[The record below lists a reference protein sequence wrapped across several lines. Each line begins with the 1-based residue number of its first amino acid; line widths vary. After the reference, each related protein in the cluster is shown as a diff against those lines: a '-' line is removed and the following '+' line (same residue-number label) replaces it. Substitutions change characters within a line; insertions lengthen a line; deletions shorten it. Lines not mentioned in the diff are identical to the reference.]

1 MNEAAFRSLYE
12 QHRDALFRFGV
23 RLTGSPETAEDLVHD
38 SFLGLYRGGWDQSR
52 ASAKTYLYGAVRNL
66 AYKRHRDLGREASD
80 CDADAQVDAVALG
93 SLISKE
99 ASEAVRR
106 AVMALPASQKEVLVL
121 FEYEDL
127 PLSEIAQIV
136 EADVGAVKSRLH
148 RARESLRKWLA
159 PAFEEATR

>member
-1 MNEAAFRSLYE
+1 MTEAAFRSLYE

-23 RLTGSPETAEDLVHD
+23 RLTGSAETAEDLAHD
-38 SFLGLYRGGWDQSR
+38 SFLALYRGGWDQSR
-52 ASAKTYLYGAVRNL
+52 GSAKTYLYGAVRNL
-66 AYKRHRDLGREASD
+66 AYKRHRDLEREDSD
-80 CDADAQVDAVALG
+80 CDVDAPVDPVALG

-99 ASEAVRR
+99 TSEAVRR
-106 AVMALPASQKEVLVL
+106 AVMALPVAQREVLVL

-136 EADVGAVKSRLH
+136 EADVGAVKSRLY

-159 PAFEEATR
+159 PVFEEATR